1 MIFVDNARSCPAIVH
16 FAVQGQLEECGVPKS
31 FLPVFDG
38 ARGSEFHSFSNK
50 KMTVWIG
57 LGKEETLT
65 LTHVK
70 SALALAAKTMRKL
83 KQERYQI
90 DASAIIRLF
99 GIDSVYDMTS
109 GVILGL
115 YEYEG
120 HRSTPK
126 ETYSYTAYLQGFE
139 DPYQEEI
146 QQVVNKS
153 AVLCKHILRARDWV
167 NLPGNLLKPDA
178 LRDNIIEA
186 GQQAGCETKVV
197 SIEEA
202 QALHMNLF
210 LGVGL
215 SSDSPCSIAVLR
227 YLGNPD
233 DPEVTAF
240 VGKGVTMDT
249 GGYSLKN
256 KNGMNTMKSDM
267 GGAAAV
273 TAAVCAL
280 AENHAKAN
288 VIAVVPIVENRL
300 SNTACTP
307 GDVLTGMNGKTVEI
321 LSTDAEGRLIL
332 ADALTYAV
340 QVEKAD
346 RVIDVATLT
355 GAIVQAYGKVRAG
368 VMTNDDLFEDELLRA
383 ASRAGEKF
391 VDLPTDEE
399 YFELI
404 EGTITDLLN
413 SSRNGC
419 GSIAAGLFLRE
430 FCEGR
435 PWMHLDIAGTAWS
448 DKPAR
453 EYESAGATGSPA
465 ATLYFLMDRHFT
477 AADRF

>member
-57 LGKEETLT
+57 LGKEEKLT
-65 LTHVK
+65 LNQVK

-109 GVILGL
+109 GIILGL

-126 ETYSYTAYLQGFE
+126 EAYSYTAYLQGFE

-178 LRDNIIEA
+178 LRDQIIEA
-186 GQQAGCETKVV
+186 GQKAGCETKVV

-202 QALHMNLF
+202 RELGMNLF

-215 SSDSPCSIAVLR
+215 SSDSPCSVAVLR

-240 VGKGVTMDT
+240 VGKGVND
-249 GGYSLKN
+249 GYKRLFPQKQKRHGQHEIRYGRRRCCHCRSLRSGRKPRQSQCDCGCPDCQ
-256 KNGMNTMKSDM
+256 KPS
-267 GGAAAV
+267 V
-273 TAAVCAL
+273 
-280 AENHAKAN
+280 
-288 VIAVVPIVENRL
+288 
-300 SNTACTP
+300 NTACRRCADRDEQVRAEFQAPAP
-307 GDVLTGMNGKTVEI
+307 GPASSGGCPDLCGSG
-321 LSTDAEGRLIL
+321 G
-332 ADALTYAV
+332 
-340 QVEKAD
+340 KAD
-346 RVIDVATLT
+346 RVIDVAALT
-355 GAIVQAYGKVRAG
+355 GAIVQAYGDIRA
-368 VMTNDDLFEDELLRA
+368 V
-383 ASRAGEKF
+383 S
-391 VDLPTDEE
+391 
-399 YFELI
+399 
-404 EGTITDLLN
+404 
-413 SSRNGC
+413 
-419 GSIAAGLFLRE
+419 
-430 FCEGR
+430 
-435 PWMHLDIAGTAWS
+435 
-448 DKPAR
+448 
-453 EYESAGATGSPA
+453 
-465 ATLYFLMDRHFT
+465 
-477 AADRF
+477 